1 MSSEPVAVTVPRGT
15 VYLSPLLT
23 VPMASG
29 AIAALNETPANEGAM
44 QATLVSVCMQPAP
57 RGAIL
62 SWDGPRFTRKGEN
75 GLNELVPVTDEA
87 ILTLL
92 PWGEGGMEVSERFA
106 GLYAEDLF
114 RPLARRRQQSSPPG
128 AIDSSTSPNPK
139 PGSVHPKPSRRSSPN
154 GTAGMRS
161 VVPAR

>member
-1 MSSEPVAVTVPRGT
+1 MNDPVAVAVPRGT
-15 VYLSPLLT
+15 VYLAPTLT

-75 GLNELVPVTDEA
+75 GLNETEPLTDEA
-87 ILTLL
+87 IIRLL

-114 RPLARRRQQSSPPG
+114 RPLARRHQPSSPPG
-128 AIDSSTSPNPK
+128 PIDSSMSPNPE
-139 PGSVHPKPSRRSSPN
+139 PGSARPKPSRRSSQN